1 MNRTLGLWTK
11 LLIAEYGR
19 DRVIAA
25 LAEIENVE
33 FDAIEREIQAHKQRK
48 IGRRY
53 KQSST
58 LSELLKNSNLDPKKL
73 ALINQIGC
81 AYENKKYLP
90 ELWQAK
96 RFLDSR
102 GIETRNIR
110 SRIAALPLIVKV
122 LSNLS
127 ADELTDLAAGSSKS
141 ARGDLGIIADQIL
154 GSANEKSGV
163 IRSVRAGK
171 GSD

>member
-25 LAEIENVE
+25 LAEIESVGYDE
-33 FDAIEREIQAHKQRK
+33 IERELQAHKRRK
-48 IGRRY
+48 IGRRH
-53 KQSST
+53 KRPTT
-58 LSELLKNSNLDPKKL
+58 LSELLKNSNLDPKTLSLVK
-73 ALINQIGC
+73 QVGC

-90 ELWQAK
+90 ELWQVK
-96 RFLDSR
+96 RFLDSH

-110 SRIAALPLIVKV
+110 SRVAALPLIVKT
-122 LSNLS
+122 LSNL
-127 ADELTDLAAGSSKS
+127 ADDELADLAAGSSKS

-154 GSANEKSGV
+154 GSANDKSGA
-163 IRSVRAGK
+163 IRSVKAGE

>member
-33 FDAIEREIQAHKQRK
+33 YDAIEQELEAHKQRK
-48 IGRRY
+48 IGRRH
-53 KQSST
+53 KRPAKI
-58 LSELLKNSNLDPKKL
+58 SELLKNSNLDPRTL
-73 ALINQIGC
+73 SLVNQVGC

-90 ELWQAK
+90 ELWQVK
-96 RFLDSR
+96 RFLASH

-110 SRIAALPLIVKV
+110 SRVAALPMIVKV

-127 ADELTDLAAGSSKS
+127 VDELTDLAAGSSKS
-141 ARGDLGIIADQIL
+141 TRGDLGIIADQIL
-154 GSANEKSGV
+154 GSAIDKPGA